1 MVVLI
6 LSVLFFMLKGV
17 VFCSK
22 GVGFLESCCDWI
34 GCFCWFRILVV
45 VIMVDER
52 VVGFYVGYFVLSK
65 VERFVMWGVVIF
77 VFEIMVKCLFIGIK
91 ISYFNVVFEKYFKF
105 IYLFFWGLYF
115 LDDIDVGSN
124 CMWLCLV

>member
-1 MVVLI
+1 
-6 LSVLFFMLKGV
+6 
-17 VFCSK
+17 
-22 GVGFLESCCDWI
+22 
-34 GCFCWFRILVV
+34 
-45 VIMVDER
+45 MVDER

-105 IYLFFWGLYF
+105 IYLFF
-115 LDDIDVGSN
+115 
-124 CMWLCLV
+124 